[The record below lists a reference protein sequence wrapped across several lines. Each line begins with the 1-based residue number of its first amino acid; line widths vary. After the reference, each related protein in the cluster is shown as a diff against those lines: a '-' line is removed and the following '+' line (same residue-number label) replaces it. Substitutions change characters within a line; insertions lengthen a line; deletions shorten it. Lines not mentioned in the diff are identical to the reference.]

1 MAFLRKNT
9 PLTSSVGDNR
19 HLSARSVTVLRWI
32 GIPGAATALALWS
45 VATLSGAYS
54 ATAPLTSATSFMP
67 RLPAS
72 AGDAARPAAIAD
84 LKGKAGRVAVA
95 RLEAKANV
103 SVFPRRTLN
112 DRFETVV
119 ASVDLS
125 PKKLAGIFA
134 RAGLVQQKTA
144 HVAPARER
152 FETPAKAVA
161 SATHAVPVTNRFG
174 PDPAETVRAS
184 RLALALSGSSNI
196 QLAYAD
202 PSPVPATSAFD
213 AVLATPQDSAL
224 DAALEP
230 DRPLFS
236 ELPDNI
242 PLPIER
248 PRLAAKPAA
257 PVEEKATVSKQPVE
271 EKAIASRP
279 VPEEAPA
286 KRSQTSR
293 MVAFAK
299 PENPTDSGGLAGAF
313 SNLFSPKPKRPR
325 SGVAIYD
332 ISAAKVYMPDG
343 SVLEAHSGIGNM
355 ADNPRYVDQKM
366 RGPTPPDTY
375 NLTMRESL
383 FHGVEALR
391 MTPVSGK
398 VGYNRSG
405 ILAHSYL
412 LRGGRAESHGCVAFR
427 DYSKFLKAFKQGKIR
442 QLVVVPGSRG
452 GRKAPSTAVAQNGRG
467 A

>member
-1 MAFLRKNT
+1 MAFLRNNT
-9 PLTSSVGDNR
+9 PAHEPVGDSR
-19 HLSARSVTVLRWI
+19 RISLPTVTLLRWLSL
-32 GIPGAATALALWS
+32 PAAATAFAFWS
-45 VATLSGAYS
+45 VTTLSGAYS

-67 RLPAS
+67 RPAANGGGGTS
-72 AGDAARPAAIAD
+72 RPAVIAD
-84 LKGKAGRVAVA
+84 LKGKAGRVVVA
-95 RLEAKANV
+95 SLEPTVNV
-103 SVFPRRTLN
+103 SVFARRTL
-112 DRFETVV
+112 DERFEAVT

-125 PKKLAGIFA
+125 PKTLAGIFA
-134 RAGLVQQKTA
+134 RAGLAAPKAA
-144 HVAPARER
+144 HAAPARER
-152 FETPAKAVA
+152 FEAHAKAVA
-161 SATHAVPVTNRFG
+161 AAAHAAPVTNRFG
-174 PDPAETVRAS
+174 PGPAETVRAS
-184 RLALALSGSSNI
+184 RLALALSGSSDI

-202 PSPVPATSAFD
+202 PSPMPATSAFD
-213 AVLATPQDSAL
+213 AVLVTPQDAAL
-224 DAALEP
+224 DAALES

-236 ELPDNI
+236 ELPDSI
-242 PLPIER
+242 PLPLQR

-257 PVEEKATVSKQPVE
+257 PAEDKAVASKPVE
-271 EKAIASRP
+271 
-279 VPEEAPA
+279 EEAPA
-286 KRSQTSR
+286 KPVKRSQSNR
-293 MVAFAK
+293 MLAFAK
-299 PENPTDSGGLAGAF
+299 PENPAEGGGLAGAF
-313 SNLFSPKPKRPR
+313 NNLFSPKPKRPR

-343 SVLEAHSGIGNM
+343 SVLEAHSGIGHM

-375 NLTMRESL
+375 NLSMRESL

-398 VGYNRSG
+398 VDYNRSG

-427 DYSKFLKAFKQGKIR
+427 DYPRFLKAFKEGKIR

-452 GRKAPSTAVAQNGRG
+452 GNRKAPATTVAQNGRG